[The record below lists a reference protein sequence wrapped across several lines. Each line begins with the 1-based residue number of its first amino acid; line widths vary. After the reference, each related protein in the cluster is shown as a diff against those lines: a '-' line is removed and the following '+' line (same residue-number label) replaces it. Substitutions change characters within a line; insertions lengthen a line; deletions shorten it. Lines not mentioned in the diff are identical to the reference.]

1 MNDKKLTI
9 IKKCAIGL
17 LTAVITAVCLIPF
30 FGSTGRSGKIQLV
43 VDLHGYTPS
52 VSRIPTAEDPEVF
65 NSTYYIAEAFME
77 ENPDVE
83 IVWARTK
90 PVGGMDSE
98 VAQWF
103 TTQIAGGT
111 VPAVAFS
118 WGTRYQD
125 RDWYLPLDEFL
136 DDKWEYGGGF
146 ETWKD
151 VFRDYLWSSNSVVNA
166 RGEIV
171 SIPVTVYPGAST
183 GYFYNKTAFNKAGV
197 KDVPVTWKQ
206 FIEATE
212 KLEAAGYVGVAPW
225 MYFDTTTN
233 FDAWVFQSII
243 SPSYA
248 GALIDVIDYD
258 GNGIMSS
265 AEQARACLDGVFST
279 SHEYTK
285 DMYSTL
291 KYYYTNML
299 KKGWASIDYNAPWL
313 NGDVGIR
320 EEGLWAIPSENSNVV
335 RAFDYGVFVA
345 PLVSTDSSHYVK
357 EVKYSDGPYQP
368 GPDLGLNIMKAAV
381 ENNPE
386 ILDAA
391 VRFLKFLTKPENV
404 SLICIENAGVLG
416 AVKGTG
422 HSNLID
428 EFISQKFPI
437 KSDAAWPAGFT
448 DEYGDRLNRTFERWV
463 NGEVTDAQFY
473 ASVDEF
479 QQKGAQAF
487 VSNMG
492 LDVSD
497 WNIGGAK

>member
-1 MNDKKLTI
+1 MKENRLKIL
-9 IKKCAIGL
+9 KKCAIAL
-17 LTAVITAVCLIPF
+17 LAAIVTAVCLIPF
-30 FGSTGRSGKIQLV
+30 FGSAGKSGKIQLV

-52 VSRIPTAEDPEVF
+52 VSRIPTAEDPDVF
-65 NSTYYIAEAFME
+65 NSTYYIAEAFMK

-125 RDWYLPLDEFL
+125 RDWYLPLDEYL
-136 DDKWEYGGGF
+136 DDEWEYGGGY
-146 ETWKD
+146 ETWRD
-151 VFRDYLWSSNSVVNA
+151 VFRDYIWSSNSIVNA

-171 SIPVTVYPGAST
+171 AIPVTVYPGAST
-183 GYFYNKTAFNKAGV
+183 GYFYNKTAFQTAGV
-197 KDVPVTWKQ
+197 ESVPLTWKQ

-225 MYFDTTTN
+225 MYFDTTTT
-233 FDAWVFQSII
+233 FDAWVFQSVV

-248 GALIDVIDYD
+248 GALMDVIDYD

-265 AEQARACLDGVFST
+265 AEQARACLEGVFST
-279 SHEYTK
+279 EHEYTK
-285 DMYSTL
+285 DMYRTL

-313 NGDVGIR
+313 NGEVGIR

-345 PLVSTDSSHYVK
+345 PPVSTDSSSYVN
-357 EVKYSDGPYQP
+357 EVEYSDGPYQP
-368 GPDLGLNIMKAAV
+368 GPDLSLNIMKAAV
-381 ENNPE
+381 EDDPE
-386 ILDAA
+386 MLDAA

-437 KSDAAWPAGFT
+437 KPDAAWPAGFT

-463 NGEVTDAQFY
+463 NGEIADEKFY
-473 ASVDEF
+473 AQVDEI
-479 QQKGAQAF
+479 QQKGAQSF
-487 VSNMG
+487 VKNMG
-492 LDVSD
+492 LDTSG